1 MPRVKF
7 AKDYDWPIP
16 GKRAMI
22 AFKAG
27 WSGLVTSPQARD
39 AARAGALVAVDTK
52 GKAKRT

>member
-39 AARAGALVAVDTK
+39 AARAGALVEVDTK
-52 GKAKRT
+52 GKAKRK